1 MKDWRSKLNY
11 INRWLLKRY
20 RQIMT
25 SGGGTGNEVV
35 DMHTIENT
43 KSSTTEEV
51 PGSSDDS
58 DVPGSSDNSDS
69 NDEDRE

>member
-1 MKDWRSKLNY
+1 MKDWSSKLNY

-25 SGGGTGNEVV
+25 SVGGAGNEVV
-35 DMHTIENT
+35 DMYTIENT
-43 KSSTTEEV
+43 KSSTTEV

-69 NDEDRE
+69 NDEDREL

>member
-25 SGGGTGNEVV
+25 SGGDAGNEVV
-35 DMHTIENT
+35 DMYTIENM
-43 KSSTTEEV
+43 KSSTTEV

>member
-1 MKDWRSKLNY
+1 MKDWSSKLNY

-25 SGGGTGNEVV
+25 SGGGARNEVV
-35 DMHTIENT
+35 DMYTIENM
-43 KSSTTEEV
+43 KSSTTDV
-51 PGSSDDS
+51 PGSSDDC

>member
-1 MKDWRSKLNY
+1 MKDWSSKLNY

-25 SGGGTGNEVV
+25 SGGDAGNEVV
-35 DMHTIENT
+35 DMYTIGNT
-43 KSSTTEEV
+43 KSSTTEV

-69 NDEDRE
+69 NDEDREK